1 MPANVGVSDR
11 WIRVILGIVFAVL
24 AIMGIG
30 GTVGVI
36 VFAILAV
43 VGIGTGLTT
52 RCPLYAAV
60 HCSTRPKV

>member
-11 WIRVILGIVFAVL
+11 WIRIILGIVFAVL

-36 VFAILAV
+36 IFAVLAV
-43 VGIGTGLTT
+43 VGIGTGLTA
-52 RCPLYAAV
+52 RCPLYAAA
-60 HCSTRPKV
+60 HLSTRPKV

>member
-11 WIRVILGIVFAVL
+11 WIRIILGIVFAVL

-36 VFAILAV
+36 IFAILAV
-43 VGIGTGLTT
+43 VGIGTGLTA
-52 RCPLYAAV
+52 RCPLYAAG